1 MQRGMKDAIKL
12 SVCPQEEKRTAVFR
26 ISAGA
31 KYPHQM
37 LRSHQFTIVFITE
50 KLTLIETVVFV
61 N

>member
-12 SVCPQEEKRTAVFR
+12 SVCPQEEKPTPMFR

-31 KYPHQM
+31 KYPHQK
-37 LRSHQFTIVFITE
+37 LGSKFTIVFITE
-50 KLTLIETVVFV
+50 ELILIQIVVFV